1 MDFQV
6 ATNTVNPIQIV
17 NEFFSGLTI
26 ALLLIPESIA
36 FAHILG
42 LPPMTG
48 IHNTMIISLITSIT
62 GGCPTLISG
71 STAAVATSIV
81 GVKTL
86 LGNDYIV
93 PTVILG
99 GVFQVLATVTGL
111 YKYVSQIPKNI
122 MSGFL
127 VALAGLI
134 AVSQLDN
141 FKTKNNEY
149 FTGLKMSNT
158 ILFTMISLA
167 IAVYGVVEYN
177 IKLSKTENK
186 TVHIPGG
193 LMSMF
198 AITAFIYAFSKYY
211 ELVRVK
217 DLGEMKS
224 SLPTF
229 RIPTADWSS
238 PSNLLKIIP
247 FALSMAFAGLMESL
261 ITLKGVEDA
270 LGIKANPFKESMS
283 QGIANIVSG
292 FGGGFGGCVLV
303 GQSRLNTDNGATT
316 QFSSIITSVLFI
328 VLTLFMAP
336 AVNEIPISAIVG
348 IMLLVVYKTG
358 DWSALFKPRAFDKH
372 WFITLITIATGFFS
386 GNLSLGIIV
395 GIAIDKLMGMKW

>member
-6 ATNTVNPIQIV
+6 ATTVNPIQIV

-99 GVFQVLATVTGL
+99 GVFQILASVTGL
-111 YKYVSQIPKNI
+111 YKYLSQIPKNI

-149 FTGLKMSNT
+149 FTGLKMANT
-158 ILFTMISLA
+158 ILFTLISLA
-167 IAVYGVVEYN
+167 IAVYGVIEYN
-177 IKLSKTENK
+177 IKLLRNNK
-186 TVHIPGG
+186 TIHIPGG

-198 AITAFIYAFSKYY
+198 VITGFIYAFSKYY
-211 ELVRVK
+211 ELDRVK

-229 RIPTADWSS
+229 RIPAVDWSS
-238 PSNLLKIIP
+238 PSKLLKIIP

-261 ITLKGVEDA
+261 ITLKGVEDT
-270 LGIKANPFKESMS
+270 LGINANPFKESMS

-328 VLTLFMAP
+328 ILTLFLAP
-336 AVNEIPISAIVG
+336 AVNEIPIAAIVG

-372 WFITLITIATGFFS
+372 WFITIITIATGFLS

-395 GIAIDKLMGMKW
+395 GMVIDKLMGMTR

>member
-6 ATNTVNPIQIV
+6 VNPIQIV

-99 GVFQVLATVTGL
+99 GVFQILASVTGL
-111 YKYVSQIPKNI
+111 YKYLSQIPKNI

-149 FTGLKMSNT
+149 FTGLKMANT
-158 ILFTMISLA
+158 ILFTLISLA
-167 IAVYGVVEYN
+167 IAVYGVIEYN
-177 IKLSKTENK
+177 IKLLRNNK
-186 TVHIPGG
+186 TIHIPGG

-198 AITAFIYAFSKYY
+198 VITGFIYAFSKYY
-211 ELVRVK
+211 ELDRVK

-229 RIPTADWSS
+229 RIPAVDWSS
-238 PSNLLKIIP
+238 PSKLLKIIP

-261 ITLKGVEDA
+261 ITLKGVEDT
-270 LGIKANPFKESMS
+270 LGINANPFKESMS

-303 GQSRLNTDNGATT
+303 GQTRLNTDNGATT

-328 VLTLFMAP
+328 TLTMFLAP
-336 AVNEIPISAIVG
+336 AVNEIPIAAIVG

-372 WFITLITIATGFFS
+372 WFVTIITIATGFLS

-395 GIAIDKLMGMKW
+395 GMVIDKLMGMTR